1 MTSSVRKSDLP
12 LGLRYMTVWG
22 ATALMMVLSGTRPW
36 QPAVAQVRT
45 EATLTLSGFGN
56 FFVGGSYDKAHAA
69 QHHIGQMYVQY
80 FIPAE
85 RKHSFPIVLIHGGD
99 QTGTGFISTPDGR
112 PGWAQYFVRL
122 GYSVYV
128 VDQVAR
134 GRSNFVPE
142 VYGITSGQPLD

>member
-1 MTSSVRKSDLP
+1 SRCLIAGGM
-12 LGLRYMTVWG
+12 
-22 ATALMMVLSGTRPW
+22 TALMALSGTTQW
-36 QPAVAQVRT
+36 QPAAAQNRT
-45 EATLTLSGFGN
+45 ELPLTLSAFGN

-85 RKHSFPIVLIHGGD
+85 RKHSFPIVLIHAGD
-99 QTGTGFISTPDGR
+99 QTGAGFISTPDGR

-142 VYGITSGQPLD
+142 VYGKTS